1 MITLKN
7 INEATLQDIFDQA
20 SNHLLKQNKKAREE
34 YSTTCRYRTN
44 DGLMCAVGCL
54 ISDDEYSH
62 SFEGKSLQQLDEVN
76 WERDLALDN
85 DVIDL
90 LDAMQEIHDGC
101 GTREWRRELKKLAFD
116 NGLQFN
122 YKTK

>member
-7 INEATLQDIFDQA
+7 INEATLQDIFDQS

-54 ISDDEYSH
+54 ISDDEYDPSI
-62 SFEGKSLQQLDEVN
+62 EGRGVHDLISTYEIDVHGSVSSLLS
-76 WERDLALDN
+76 RL
-85 DVIDL
+85 
-90 LDAMQEIHDGC
+90 QEIHDC
-101 GTREWRRELKKLAFD
+101 YLPEEWEEHLAALAIEKGLKF
-116 NGLQFN
+116 
-122 YKTK
+122 TKP